1 LPKAGGGQTV
11 FLLTRD
17 RRGFEGKAEM
27 TERNRVFT
35 SFEDRKTEATSGS
48 RTTATDPARMLRAK
62 RFDRESR

>member
-1 LPKAGGGQTV
+1 
-11 FLLTRD
+11 LLTRD
-17 RRGFEGKAEM
+17 RRGFEGKADI
-27 TERNRVFT
+27 TERKRVFT